1 MAVELLGKY
10 SKLENRNLPL
20 NKVYI
25 YANVGRLLA
34 GGRTESKMDYV
45 CLDDLLIYINDSQ
58 SRKVRDIK
66 DFRSQLA
73 KGNVYFKRFNAD
85 GIDLS
90 RKVANDVELFVK
102 DLDLPKSY
110 LSTSI
115 NTERDSV
122 DHGLLRELE
131 VKAQDGFDGPYVYVG
146 LIDNPNM
153 QFIKKEDIGYY
164 EAGKFISIKDKSIDE
179 FKDKDLYTRHGNF
192 FVTKMFTDATCSFE
206 VIKQRETYDL
216 EHMKKTTLVE
226 GKDGSINAVEEDID
240 PYYSEQ
246 IMRPDGRDVT
256 LEVMN
261 YTVDPTA
268 DGEFILLRYLGEH
281 VDTLVPINS
290 LYSVNGDSIGDKIEN
305 FKENRN
311 NLIGQSIFV
320 KLANGSIFRTEPL
333 TYEQVYKTYSKHE
346 TMQITEDE
354 SAILE
359 DGTYLK
365 LKDGRYV
372 KENETVRPICYEFV
386 SGDAF
391 DAYMVKLDSPTADGK
406 TSVIVDKSTFAK
418 KAEVVV
424 DGTTLKLENAFKI
437 KETSKAMKDADVIQ
451 TTSGHNKIEQCV
463 LLSEPKY
470 NAAGEVETTPLSD
483 EEKEK
488 VIKRAKSQFESSY
501 KEGDYELD
509 RVVDDKGNLVELDKQ
524 KQRYRYTNVTKMKD
538 YGNKD
543 YALLRSGNIKYD
555 ASKGKLV
562 GGPKFETAKYIKST
576 YKRIGTITTDA
587 FSAMFSSWGI
597 LAALLLP
604 QILVA
609 GAVALAGAAV
619 LNPIIFGIIG
629 AIKNRNQNFKL
640 KTNKHR
646 KILKKEII
654 DDLEDVLKDTKT
666 ADKTNL
672 TERNLLNKF
681 ETIDNK
687 IMSLCATKRI
697 SSFRM
702 VNGVGHVNR
711 TNAALYTDFR
721 KDMTA
726 REKELKRLRKAVRKD
741 PSLQATLDAKQSQY
755 EQKIRDYV
763 SQGVIEPKDKQMR
776 EMMDR
781 SRKTKGFLL
790 AKHFDQGEFTEEEKE
805 LIGAV
810 DYNVRKNE
818 FEYSSRKDKKK
829 MKDKVKDLDKAM
841 TEITKKDSFRT
852 LADKKYNYEDSVI
865 SSCNTSDFEGVTAE
879 QTAGQTAEQTAEQST
894 EQTAEH
900 TAEQTAERE
909 VARETELEHAE
920 NHEVTAEHTAGTAS
934 NTSTRRRTN
943 TSTQAKTRL
952 SEKNLVELMDNIR
965 KLDQLNSQ
973 YLGSDEDMD
982 QDLDDKI
989 RRLEAKIRPS
999 KHLLKKAAV
1008 NERYA
1013 KYKMQIIESEKLLK
1027 KYLVYRSSS
1036 DKIHVGRIDL

>member
-10 SKLENRNLPL
+10 SKLGNRDLPL
-20 NKVYI
+20 DKVYI
-25 YANVGRLLA
+25 YADVGRLLS
-34 GGRTESKMDYV
+34 GGRTESKKDYV

-73 KGNVYFKRFNAD
+73 KGNVYFKRFDAE

-90 RKVANDVELFVK
+90 RKVAKDVELFVK

-110 LSTSI
+110 LSTNI
-115 NTERDSV
+115 NTEKDSV
-122 DHGLLRELE
+122 EHGLLRELE

-179 FKDKDLYTRHGNF
+179 IKDKNLYTRYGNF

-226 GKDGSINAVEEDID
+226 GKDGSINTVEEEID

-261 YTVDPTA
+261 YAVNPTA
-268 DGEFILLRYLGEH
+268 DGEFILLRYMGEH
-281 VDTLVPINS
+281 VDTLVPIES
-290 LYSVNGDSIGDKIEN
+290 LYTVKADSSIGDKIEN

-311 NLIGQSIFV
+311 KLIGQSVFV
-320 KLANGSIFRTEPL
+320 KLADGSVYRTEPL
-333 TYEQVYKTYSKHE
+333 TYEQVNKTYSKHE
-346 TMQITEDE
+346 TMQITENE

-365 LKDGRYV
+365 LRDGRYV

-386 SGDAF
+386 SGDTF

-418 KAEVVV
+418 KATVVV
-424 DGTTLKLENAFKI
+424 DGATLKLENAFKI

-470 NAAGEVETTPLSD
+470 NAAGEVETTALSD

-488 VIKRAKSQFESSY
+488 AIEGAKSKFESSY
-501 KEGDYELD
+501 KEGSYEID
-509 RVVDDKGNLVELDKQ
+509 RVVDNEGNLVELDKQ
-524 KQRYRYTNVTKMKD
+524 KQRYRFTNVTRMKD

-543 YALLRSGNIKYD
+543 YAYLRNGNIKYD
-555 ASKGKLV
+555 ATKGKLV
-562 GGPKFETAKYIKST
+562 GGPKFDTKKYIGST
-576 YKRIGTITTDA
+576 YKRIGSITTDA
-587 FSAMFSSWGI
+587 FSTMFSTGGL
-597 LAALLLP
+597 LAVLLLP
-604 QILVA
+604 QIFIVA
-609 GAVALAGAAV
+609 AATLAGAAI
-619 LNPIIFGIIG
+619 LNPVIFGIIG

-640 KTNKHR
+640 NTKGHR
-646 KILKKEII
+646 KQLKKEII
-654 DDLEDVLKDTKT
+654 ADLEEVIEDTKIT
-666 ADKTNL
+666 DKTKL
-672 TERNLLNKF
+672 TERNLLDRF

-687 IMSLCATKRI
+687 IISLCATKRI

-702 VNGVGHVNR
+702 VNGVGNVNR

-721 KDMTA
+721 KDMIA
-726 REKELKRLRKAVRKD
+726 REKELDSLRKAVLND

-776 EMMDR
+776 EMMER

-790 AKHFDQGEFTEEEKE
+790 AKHFGQGEFSEKE
-805 LIGAV
+805 RELIQSAEYEVKSDKFKWASSKKIDTWEDGV
-810 DYNVRKNE
+810 DISINKSMSEIVE
-818 FEYSSRKDKKK
+818 KD
-829 MKDKVKDLDKAM
+829 A
-841 TEITKKDSFRT
+841 FRS
-852 LADKKYNYEDSVI
+852 LADKKYNYEDSIV
-865 SSCNTSDFEGVTAE
+865 SSCNTSDFKKAPVETQAE
-879 QTAGQTAEQTAEQST
+879 QTEEQSAEQITEQNVGQAVESTEERQVNSDATNIQGQTPQT
-894 EQTAEH
+894 
-900 TAEQTAERE
+900 
-909 VARETELEHAE
+909 
-920 NHEVTAEHTAGTAS
+920 
-934 NTSTRRRTN
+934 TS
-943 TSTQAKTRL
+943 QPKTRL
-952 SEKNLVELMDNIR
+952 SERNLVELIKNI
-965 KLDQLNSQ
+965 KNLDKLNSQ
-973 YLGSDEDMD
+973 YFGGDEDMEAG
-982 QDLDDKI
+982 LDDKI
-989 RRLEAKIRPS
+989 KELEDKIRPS
-999 KHLLKKAAV
+999 LHLLGKAV
-1008 NERYA
+1008 NNKRYVQH
-1013 KYKMQIIESEKLLK
+1013 KREIIECEKLLK
-1027 KYLVYRSSS
+1027 NYLTTRSSS
-1036 DKIHVGRIDL
+1036 DKIHVGEMNL

>member
-20 NKVYI
+20 DKVYI
-25 YANVGRLLA
+25 YANVGRLLS

-346 TMQITEDE
+346 TMKITEDE

-386 SGDAF
+386 SEDAF

-406 TSVIVDKSTFAK
+406 ASVIVDKSTFAK

-437 KETSKAMKDADVIQ
+437 KETSKAMKDADVIR
-451 TTSGHNKIEQCV
+451 TTSGYNKIEQCV

-488 VIKRAKSQFESSY
+488 VIKSAKSQFESSY

-576 YKRIGTITTDA
+576 CKRIGTITTDA
-587 FSAMFSSWGI
+587 FSAMFSKGGI
-597 LAALLLP
+597 LAAFLLAQILVSGLLP

-619 LNPIIFGIIG
+619 LTPIIFGIIG
-629 AIKNRNQNFKL
+629 AIKNRYQKFKL
-640 KTNKHR
+640 NTNKHR
-646 KILKKEII
+646 KKLKKEII

-666 ADKTNL
+666 ADKANL

-726 REKELKRLRKAVRKD
+726 REKELKRLRNAVRKD

-776 EMMDR
+776 EMVDR

-790 AKHFDQGEFTEEEKE
+790 AKHFDQGEFTAEEKE

-865 SSCNTSDFEGVTAE
+865 SSCNTSDFDKPSARSESE
-879 QTAGQTAEQTAEQST
+879 QTI
-894 EQTAEH
+894 
-900 TAEQTAERE
+900 ERE
-909 VARETELEHAE
+909 VARETEREHIE
-920 NHEVTAEHTAGTAS
+920 DHEVTSEHTAETAP
-934 NTSTRRRTN
+934 NASTRRRTSS
-943 TSTQAKTRL
+943 STQVKTRL

-973 YLGSDEDMD
+973 YFASDEDMD

-989 RRLEAKIRPS
+989 KRLENKIRPS
-999 KHLLKKAAV
+999 IDLLSKASK

-1013 KYKMQIIESEKLLK
+1013 KYKIQIIESEKLMK
-1027 KYLVYRSSS
+1027 KYLAYRSSS
-1036 DKIHVGRIDL
+1036 DKIHIGRMEL